1 MQARVGNITIDCD
14 DVLRLAGFWSAVLG
28 RPHDSGS
35 GKYFAS
41 IGGTDP
47 DRREPAWYFSKVPES
62 RTAKN
67 RVHVDLVIADPAAEE
82 ELIALGATVVGRHQV
97 GGGRHHWTVLQ
108 DPEGN
113 EFCIATKSFTG

>member
-47 DRREPAWYFSKVPES
+47 GRREPAWYFSKVPEG
-62 RTAKN
+62 K
-67 RVHVDLVIADPAAEE
+67 
-82 ELIALGATVVGRHQV
+82 
-97 GGGRHHWTVLQ
+97 
-108 DPEGN
+108 
-113 EFCIATKSFTG
+113 